1 MGQFSA
7 DLLTNIPGLGR
18 SAETW
23 IATLDQ
29 LESSHKDMRTWKST
43 KALKTALGDVR
54 VALLGLHAAKLQAA
68 RILSDPRL
76 SQATKLQEA
85 SALVRPALAAA
96 WDANRAYTAALTS
109 AKGELKREVLPKPPA
124 SADAML
130 AFQAEQT
137 TKLLEA
143 QGNSAAVMD
152 AASVLLRSALDR
164 GDSSLAYLL
173 AGADSPLQL
182 VYSRLGVS
190 GPEIEQRFGWA
201 IAQQQAATATP
212 ESPTALLQE
221 LEKGGSGTLA
231 ALSTITLN
239 ALMSEQESA
248 ERNFASWALASTQQ
262 QDTAAPTAAAA
273 SAAGGQGQ

>member
-152 AASVLLRSALDR
+152 AASVLLRSALACLSAGRR
-164 GDSSLAYLL
+164 GQSAPIGLL
-173 AGADSPLQL
+173 ASG
-182 VYSRLGVS
+182 GVRA
-190 GPEIEQRFGWA
+190 GDR
-201 IAQQQAATATP
+201 AAVRVGHCA
-212 ESPTALLQE
+212 AA
-221 LEKGGSGTLA
+221 GSHRHTGVA
-231 ALSTITLN
+231 HG
-239 ALMSEQESA
+239 
-248 ERNFASWALASTQQ
+248 
-262 QDTAAPTAAAA
+262 AAPRVGEGWERH
-273 SAAGGQGQ
+273 AGRAVDDHAQRAHE